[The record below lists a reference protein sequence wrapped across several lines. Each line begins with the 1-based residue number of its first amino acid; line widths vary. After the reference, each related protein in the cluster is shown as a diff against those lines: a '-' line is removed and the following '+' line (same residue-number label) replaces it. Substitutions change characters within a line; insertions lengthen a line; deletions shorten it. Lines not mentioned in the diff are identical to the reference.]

1 VRKTPLEHWIASKL
15 PTVRSGG
22 LTQEDLNEYQL
33 ARLRETIA
41 YAVDKSPFYRQRLQ
55 GLTAAQLHGLED
67 LADFPFT
74 APHDLATSSLQF
86 VCVSQSEIERVVT
99 LFAPDGTRR
108 SFFTAEDLE
117 LTTDFFHHGMSTL
130 VEPGHKVLVLM
141 PGDRPG
147 SVGDLLKKALARMDV
162 DGIVHGLVQD
172 PEHVVRDILSHE
184 IDTLVGIPTQVLAVA
199 RSEPGRR
206 IPRGRIK
213 SVLLSADYVPKAIVN
228 ELKLLWGCPTFNHY
242 GTTEMG
248 LGGGVECEALSGYH
262 LREADLY
269 FEIVD
274 PDSGEPQP
282 VGMPGE
288 IVFTTLTRR
297 GMPLIRYRTGDL
309 ARFVPEPCLCGT
321 VLRTMGTVRG
331 RIHDMVRLRTGDW
344 LGITDLDEALF
355 GLPGITDYE
364 ATLIRRKGVDCLEL
378 AIRTGHEQARPERDA
393 VAAVLCG
400 VPEIGHAMTEK
411 CLRLEPPA
419 VLAEKPLTTSATK
432 RALVVREVQEA

>member
-1 VRKTPLEHWIASKL
+1 VRKTPLEQWIASKL

-22 LTQEDLNEYQL
+22 LTQSALDEY
-33 ARLRETIA
+33 RLVRVRETVA
-41 YAVDKSPFYRQRLQ
+41 YAIEKSSFYRQRLR
-55 GLTAAQLHGLED
+55 GFTAAQLHGLED
-67 LADFPFT
+67 LADCPFT
-74 APHDLATSSLQF
+74 TAQDLVTDSLQF
-86 VCVSQSEIERVVT
+86 ICVSQSEIERVVT

-108 SFFTAEDLE
+108 SFFTAGDLE

-130 VEPGHKVLVLM
+130 VKPGQKVLVLM

-147 SVGDLLKKALARMDV
+147 SVGALLKKALARMDV
-162 DGIVHGLVQD
+162 EGVVHGLVQD

-199 RSEPGRR
+199 RSEPARK
-206 IPRGRIK
+206 IPAGRIK
-213 SVLLSADYVPKAIVN
+213 SVLLSADYVPRAIVN
-228 ELKLLWGCPTFNHY
+228 ELKRLWDCPTFNHY

-274 PDSGEPQP
+274 PDSGQPQP

-288 IVFTTLTRR
+288 VVFTTLTRR

-309 ARFVPEPCLCGT
+309 ARFAAAPCPCGT
-321 VLRTMGTVRG
+321 VLRRMDTVRG

-355 GLPGITDYE
+355 TLPGITDYQ
-364 ATLIRRKGVDCLEL
+364 ATLIRRKDRDSLEIAIGVGSKGSLPDREAVEEALRVVPQIRFAMAEECLSLQPLREE
-378 AIRTGHEQARPERDA
+378 EQNR
-393 VAAVLCG
+393 
-400 VPEIGHAMTEK
+400 
-411 CLRLEPPA
+411 
-419 VLAEKPLTTSATK
+419 LTTSATK
-432 RALVVREVQEA
+432 RTLIVREVQEG